1 VIAGRRGVL
10 AGLSLTAALPLMA
23 AGGRAGSPNRPKR
36 RVTMLL
42 GAAEGSGPD
51 KVARVFT
58 RYLAPHLP
66 NLELA
71 VRNLPGEAG
80 RTMLAALGEAAAD
93 GATIGW
99 VSTPT
104 LPARI
109 IDRGDAS
116 LGQRIQMIG
125 QAEREPVAFV
135 SPSAEPAN
143 TIQDI
148 IQRAGSDAD
157 AVPLGTP
164 PAGSAPHLAA
174 VRLQVLAQTR
184 LNIVTFPSAAAAH
197 QAVLASN
204 VSVAALGLSDVIG
217 DLRDGTL
224 AAVGIAAKRR
234 FGLLPNIPVLDEG
247 GIQLAAVIRR
257 GIAVPAGAPAEFIAG
272 LADAMRAV
280 TAEDDFRDEAET
292 SGYYAAWEDGAAW
305 FARTQAE
312 QAVLAKLWETDPWLS
327 SSGG

>member
-1 VIAGRRGVL
+1 MIASRRGLL
-10 AGLSLTAALPLMA
+10 AGLSVAGALALVP
-23 AGGRAGSPNRPKR
+23 AGGKAIQSVRPKR
-36 RVTMLL
+36 HVTLLL
-42 GAAEGSGPD
+42 GFAEGSGPD
-51 KVARVFT
+51 RVARVFAQF
-58 RYLAPHLP
+58 LAPHLP
-66 NLELA
+66 EIDLG

-80 RTMLAALGEAAAD
+80 RTMLTALGDAAPD

-99 VSTPT
+99 VITPT

-125 QAEREPVAFV
+125 QVEREPVAFV
-135 SPSAEPAN
+135 SPSSDPAN

-148 IQRAGSDAD
+148 IQRAGDDAD

-204 VSVAALGLSDVIG
+204 VSAAALGLSDVIG
-217 DLRDGTL
+217 DVRDGRLT
-224 AAVGIAAKRR
+224 AVGIAAKRR
-234 FGLLPNIPVLDEG
+234 FGLLPDIPVLDEG
-247 GIQLAAVIRR
+247 GIPLAAVIRR
-257 GIAVPAGAPAEFIAG
+257 GIAVPIGTPSDLITGFT
-272 LADAMRAV
+272 DAMKAV
-280 TAEDDFRDEAET
+280 TVEEGFRDQAET
-292 SGYYAAWEDGAAW
+292 SGYYAAWEDGPAW
-305 FARTQAE
+305 LARMQTE
-312 QAVLAKLWETDPWLS
+312 QSMLAKLWETDPWLS